1 MPLTFHES
9 SPNAPEARPLL
20 LSLSAEL
27 LRITGNDGDQSFMT
41 EDVKAARSVF
51 LIALEGEEPVGCGG
65 LCPLSEDV
73 CEIKRL
79 YARYAG
85 RGIGSRLLKTLE
97 SYAKTVWL

>member
-20 LSLSAEL
+20 LALSAEL

-41 EDVKAARSVF
+41 EDVQAARSVF

-65 LCPLSEDV
+65 LRPLSPRISVRSNGCMPDMPGG
-73 CEIKRL
+73 
-79 YARYAG
+79 ASA
-85 RGIGSRLLKTLE
+85 
-97 SYAKTVWL
+97 ADF